1 MDLTSI
7 LKNIDSNVLNEE
19 TATAI
24 AEAFTSA
31 VDEKVNAKVSLELES
46 ALSNQDDEHAS
57 KLEKLL
63 EAIDNDHSQ
72 KLETVVEA
80 INLSHT
86 SKLEKLVSYYR
97 AALNEKAENFSN
109 KVVEEISNFL
119 DLYLEKAI
127 PQVQLDEAVAN
138 TSAKQQLEQIKSILA
153 FDPSSLNEDVKN
165 LISQGKGKI
174 DELEA
179 QLNESYNEN
188 LTLNQ
193 QLANAKSSLLL
204 EEKTKGMRSAKKNFI
219 TKILSDKA
227 PEYISENFNYVVEMF
242 EREDKE
248 TSASLVEE
256 AKQTSVSKDAKIP
269 ATVISESK
277 KEVNSP
283 VSGYLTALKEA

>member
-1 MDLTSI
+1 MDLSSI

-31 VDEKVNAKVSLELES
+31 VDEKVNAKISLELES
-46 ALSNQDDEHAS
+46 ALSKQDDEHAS

-63 EAIDNDHSQ
+63 EAIDNDHSE

-138 TSAKQQLEQIKSILA
+138 TTAKQQLEQIKNILA

-165 LISQGKGKI
+165 LISQGKNKI
-174 DELEA
+174 DELQA

-188 LTLNQ
+188 LTLTH
-193 QLANAKSSLLL
+193 QLTNAKSALLL
-204 EEKTKGMRSAKKNFI
+204 EEQTKGMRSTKKNFI
-219 TKILSDKA
+219 IKILSDKA

-256 AKQTSVSKDAKIP
+256 AKQTSVSKDARVP
-269 ATVISESK
+269 ASVISE
-277 KEVNSP
+277 
-283 VSGYLTALKEA
+283 Y